1 MTLPKLP
8 KLLVL
13 TVPEGR
19 DPGHCLRVVQSAPVA
34 YAEAVVAELLAYSAR
49 LVDLEAE
56 LKPAPDECDT
66 LIETA
71 YDDGWNAALRRIA
84 EGGGA

>member
-1 MTLPKLP
+1 VSLP

-13 TVPEGR
+13 TVPEGWT
-19 DPGHCLRVVQSAPVA
+19 LKTVLLSKWTTTA
-34 YAEAVVAELLAYSAR
+34 AETILDVTTTAR

-71 YDDGWNAALRRIA
+71 LRAALG
-84 EGGGA
+84 EWKGG